1 MIFRQSLRR
10 DLNSVAG
17 VMFATLF
24 TILVTTSLIRFLNRA
39 TSDRIASSDILPMIA
54 FNAIGFIP
62 VLLVLTVFLSVLMV
76 LARSWR
82 DSEMVIWFASGQSLT
97 AWVRPVT
104 MFVLPYALVVG
115 AVALVISPW
124 ANQQIADLRE
134 RFNQREDVSMVAPGQ
149 FRESSSSNRVFFVE
163 SLSADREQVSNVFVV
178 QRDGERMLVVS
189 SHGGRVQ
196 LEKNGDR
203 FLVLEDGRR
212 YDGTWGGAEYSLM
225 EFERYGVRLDPKPV
239 NAQAESIRGMSTFE
253 LIGHGSPAAQGE
265 LAYRIGLPVSVF
277 IIALLAI
284 PLSYVNPRLGRSVNI
299 IIGVLIYFTYSN
311 LNSVMRSWI
320 AQERISFGVGVW
332 ITHLLVLLLAIHLFR
347 RRMSVPRVSVGKL
360 LAWVRGAG
368 RRPALTAAGA
378 PASPVAGVDAG
389 QAEGETRADAA
400 GSGRAARSAD
410 VADPGA
416 SGGKDDG
423 RETRG

>member
-39 TSDRIASSDILPMIA
+39 TSDRIASGDILPLIA

-76 LARSWR
+76 LARAWR

-97 AWVRPVT
+97 AWIRPVLS
-104 MFVLPYALVVG
+104 FVLPYALVVG
-115 AVALVISPW
+115 GVALVLSPW

-163 SLSADREQVSNVFVV
+163 SLSKDRETVSNVFVV
-178 QRDGERMLVVS
+178 QREPERLIVVS
-189 SHGGRVQ
+189 SRGGRVRI
-196 LEKNGDR
+196 EENGDR

-212 YDGTWGGAEYSLM
+212 YDGQWGTGAYSLM

-239 NAQAESIRGMSTFE
+239 NVQAESIRGSSTLTLLE
-253 LIGHGSPAAQGE
+253 NPTPAALGE
-265 LAYRIGLPVSVF
+265 LAYRIGLPVSIFV
-277 IIALLAI
+277 IALLAI
-284 PLSYVNPRLGRSVNI
+284 PLSFVNPRLGRSINI
-299 IIGVLIYFTYSN
+299 VIGVLLYFTYSN

-320 AQERISFGVGVW
+320 SQERISFGVGLWV
-332 ITHLLVLLLAIHLFR
+332 THALVLALAVYLFH
-347 RRMSVPRVSVGKL
+347 RRMSLRVFSFSRLV
-360 LAWVRGAG
+360 ARVRGG
-368 RRPALTAAGA
+368 RRSTPPAVT
-378 PASPVAGVDAG
+378 
-389 QAEGETRADAA
+389 
-400 GSGRAARSAD
+400 
-410 VADPGA
+410 GA
-416 SGGKDDG
+416 SS
-423 RETRG
+423 